1 MSQAIKPQSR
11 HYKFNTWFAYIA
23 TTITILIAGLRLR
36 DIAAGGGGAWQTGD
50 WLLNYSAGFIRRGM
64 TGEIIFFISPTGEL
78 AVTIVTVTQFVL
90 IATIQVSAL
99 ILFLRTPRTPI
110 WLMIVFS
117 PAAGLFGFLNP
128 DAFMRKEIIPIAAIA
143 LMAIIFR
150 AKLTPWFYTIPLL
163 LLALGSFS
171 HETSNFAVPAFL
183 YLIFLEF
190 KRHRFDS
197 KTFGI
202 LVSLV
207 VIPAALGLGLTVFS
221 PGTSDQVTELCSFF
235 TDRDLEQ
242 MCAGPLTYLDD
253 SLIDGMNQ
261 VSAWFP
267 NYLTYIPAIVL
278 AALPIALLRPQRSI
292 WVLLLV
298 TYIFLT
304 PLFLSGIDY
313 GRWIFLAT
321 SLITFVL
328 LGTSNQIQRN
338 PVDVPLYAAILFIV
352 LWLMPYTADLDYRSL
367 LYFILDDPVSWT
379 IDFLAQALNPT
390 K

>member
-1 MSQAIKPQSR
+1 MPQANKTQSR

-23 TTITILIAGLRLR
+23 TTVTVLIAGLRLR
-36 DIAAGGGGAWQTGD
+36 DIAAGGGHGWVTGD
-50 WLLNYSAGFIRRGM
+50 WLINYSAGFIRRGL

-99 ILFLRTPRTPI
+99 ILFLQTPRTPI

-128 DAFMRKEIIPIAAIA
+128 DAFMRKEIIPIAAMA

-150 AKLTPWFYTIPLL
+150 AKLAPWFYTIPLL

-190 KRHRFDS
+190 KRHQIDS
-197 KTFGI
+197 KIFRI
-202 LVSLV
+202 LTSLI
-207 VIPAALGLGLTVFS
+207 VIPAALGLGLTVLS

-235 TDRDLEQ
+235 TDRNLAQ
-242 MCAGPLTYLDD
+242 MCEGPLSYLDS

-261 VSAWFP
+261 VSVWFP
-267 NYLTYIPAIVL
+267 NYLAYISALVL
-278 AALPIALLRPQRSI
+278 ATLPIALLRPKSSI

-298 TYIFLT
+298 TYTFFI
-304 PLFLSGIDY
+304 PLFLNGIDY

-328 LGTSNQIQRN
+328 LATCNQNQMSS
-338 PVDVPLYAAILFIV
+338 VDVPLYAAILFIV
-352 LWLMPYTADLDYRSL
+352 LWLLPYTADPDYRSL
-367 LYFILDDPVSWT
+367 VYLVLDNPVSWT
-379 IDFLAQALNPT
+379 IDFLAQTLNPT

>member
-1 MSQAIKPQSR
+1 MTKAIKTQHR

-23 TTITILIAGLRLR
+23 TTITVLIAGFRLR
-36 DIAAGGGGAWQTGD
+36 DIAEYGGGGWVTGD
-50 WLLNYSAGFIRRGM
+50 WLINYSAGFIRRGL
-64 TGEIIFFISPTGEL
+64 TGEIIFFISPMGES
-78 AVTIVTVTQFVL
+78 AVTIVSITQFIL

-99 ILFLRTPRTPI
+99 ILFLQTPRTPI

-235 TDRDLEQ
+235 TDRDLDQ

-278 AALPIALLRPQRSI
+278 AALPIALLRPNRSI

-298 TYIFLT
+298 TYAFLI

-328 LGTSNQIQRN
+328 LATSSQIQRGS
-338 PVDVPLYAAILFIV
+338 VDVPLYAAILFIV
-352 LWLMPYTADLDYRSL
+352 LWLMPYTANPDHRSVVYLVLDN
-367 LYFILDDPVSWT
+367 PVNWT
-379 IDFLAQALNPT
+379 IDYLARTLNPT
-390 K
+390 E

>member
-1 MSQAIKPQSR
+1 
-11 HYKFNTWFAYIA
+11 
-23 TTITILIAGLRLR
+23 
-36 DIAAGGGGAWQTGD
+36 
-50 WLLNYSAGFIRRGM
+50 
-64 TGEIIFFISPTGEL
+64 
-78 AVTIVTVTQFVL
+78 
-90 IATIQVSAL
+90 
-99 ILFLRTPRTPI
+99 
-110 WLMIVFS
+110 
-117 PAAGLFGFLNP
+117 
-128 DAFMRKEIIPIAAIA
+128 
-143 LMAIIFR
+143 
-150 AKLTPWFYTIPLL
+150 
-163 LLALGSFS
+163 
-171 HETSNFAVPAFL
+171 
-183 YLIFLEF
+183 
-190 KRHRFDS
+190 
-197 KTFGI
+197 
-202 LVSLV
+202 
-207 VIPAALGLGLTVFS
+207 
-221 PGTSDQVTELCSFF
+221 
-235 TDRDLEQ
+235 

-253 SLIDGMNQ
+253 SLLDGMNQ

-298 TYIFLT
+298 TYIFLA

-379 IDFLAQALNPT
+379 IDFLAQTLNPT
-390 K
+390 Q